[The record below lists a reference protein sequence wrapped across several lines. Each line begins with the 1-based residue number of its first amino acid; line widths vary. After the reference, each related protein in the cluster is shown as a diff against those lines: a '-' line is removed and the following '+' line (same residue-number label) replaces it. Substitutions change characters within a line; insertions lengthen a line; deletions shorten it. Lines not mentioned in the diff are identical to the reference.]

1 MEYKADHAEVV
12 SALQA
17 IVSESQIV
25 ELRALQVPGEDGIKR
40 NYSGFFNDIGLLA
53 SAGVQL
59 SDAGAKGVYFTPN
72 PVKEGPKT
80 EHINTLTVGSR
91 GKSATDRDIEEVNW
105 LLIDIDP
112 VRKAGLAATADE
124 KGEAKAVCA
133 NILTYLTKLGWPK
146 PLLGDSGNGYHLLYR
161 VSGVTS
167 DTIREFL
174 DVLGDMFSTDGAE
187 VDRLVFNPSR
197 IWKMYGTWP
206 RKGDNDPSRP
216 WRKASLLNPEEVLV
230 PVSMQQL
237 EGTVSVVSS
246 EKRADEPDD
255 DAFNAF
261 DEWVTENFPSLGPAQ
276 PWQDKGR
283 RWVFDVCPWDSSH
296 TDRSAYIVQFNN
308 GSIAAGCL
316 HENCEGN
323 ERDDEGKH
331 LGWKRLQG
339 VAGSDYV
346 SPTTREPIPASP
358 STIDS
363 PNLTD
368 LGNAKR
374 LIRASQNELLY
385 CAAHGAWYIFQESH
399 WRRDSDGAVFRV
411 AKRAVGLIFEEA
423 LAEPD
428 TDRQAT
434 LRRHALRSESSRS
447 LNAMVSVASTESEVV
462 ISSQMLDASP
472 WLFNVSN
479 GTIDLRTGKMQQHDR
494 TDFITKKSSVVYD
507 PTASCPLWD
516 DFLTYAMEEDE
527 EIVEFINRFFGYC
540 LTGLVTEQV
549 LLFME
554 GTGSNGKT
562 TALLILMHILGDYAI
577 QGAPGLLLAKQGD
590 AHPTEVADLEGTR
603 FVANSEVEKGKPFA
617 ESLIKQL
624 TGNDKIRARRMRQ
637 DFYEF
642 DPTHKLCIAA
652 NHRPIIKGNDEGIWR
667 RIIRIP
673 WKRAIPADKK
683 DPFFLDKLKKE
694 APGILNKL
702 VAGCL
707 VWQEKGLQ
715 PPEKVRL
722 ATSDYREEMDVLA
735 DFMEEKCLL
744 GEQHKVGQKEL
755 YMSYV
760 DWCEELK
767 QKPQNYRLFNRQL
780 KERDFETLVIRA
792 GGVTTRAWK
801 GVGLRNERASV
812 NSFFRI
818 HAADA

>member
-25 ELRALQVPGEDGIKR
+25 ELRALQVPGDDGIKR
-40 NYSGFFNDIGLLA
+40 NYSGFFDDISLLA

-91 GKSATDRDIEEVNW
+91 GKSATDRDIEAVSW

-112 VRKAGLAATADE
+112 VRKAGLAATEAE
-124 KGEAKAVCA
+124 KGEAKAVCSSV
-133 NILTYLTKLGWPK
+133 LTYLTKLGWPK

-167 DTIREFL
+167 DAIREFL

-206 RKGDNDPSRP
+206 RKGDNGPSRP
-216 WRKASLLNPEEVLV
+216 WRKASLLNPGEVLV

-246 EKRADEPDD
+246 DKRDGEPDT

-261 DEWVTENFPSLGPAQ
+261 DEWVTENFSDLGSAQ

-283 RWVFDVCPWDSSH
+283 RWVFDICPWDSTH
-296 TDRSAYIVQFNN
+296 VDRSAYIVQFNN

-316 HENCEGN
+316 HEQCDGN
-323 ERDDEGKH
+323 DRDKDGKS
-331 LGWKRLQG
+331 LGWKNLQKL
-339 VAGSDYV
+339 AGSKYQRPDAGV
-346 SPTTREPIPASP
+346 PVAVTS
-358 STIDS
+358 STLDS

-374 LIRASQNELLY
+374 LIRASQHELLY
-385 CAAHGAWYIFQESH
+385 CAAHGVWYVFQESH
-399 WRRDSDGAVFRV
+399 WRRDLDGAVSRH

-423 LAEPD
+423 LAESD
-428 TDRQAT
+428 TNRQTT

-447 LNAMVSVASTESEVV
+447 LNAMVSVASTESDVV
-462 ISSQMLDASP
+462 ISANRLDADP
-472 WLFNVSN
+472 WLFNVAN

-494 TDFITKKSSVVYD
+494 TDFITKMSSVVYD
-507 PTASCPLWD
+507 TNAQCPLWD
-516 DFLTYAMEEDE
+516 DFLMYAMEEDT

-577 QGAPGLLLAKQGD
+577 QGAPGLLLAKHGE

-702 VAGCL
+702 VAGC
-707 VWQEKGLQ
+707 VAWQEKGLQ
-715 PPEKVRL
+715 PPEKVRI

-735 DFMEEKCLL
+735 DFMEEKCLF
-744 GEQHKVGQKEL
+744 GEQHKVAQKEL
-755 YMSYV
+755 YLAYV

-780 KERDFETLVIRA
+780 KERDYETLVLRN
-792 GGVTTRAWK
+792 GGVTIRAWV
-801 GVGLRNERASV
+801 GLGLRNERASV
-812 NSFFRI
+812 NTFFRI